1 MCMRRW
7 HVTFLVT
14 PDTAMPI
21 LAYVAIIV
29 VGFSSILLELNWLT
43 SAPPQPKPAIQA
55 AATAPTTRSV
65 SVVKAADAAPVVAQ
79 APAAPKPPTDGP
91 NKVLSPVY
99 PTTAGAPKFD
109 AADNA
114 PKPAEPA
121 PAAAQATAQPPAQ
134 MAAMTPPPIA
144 PASPSAPP
152 AASSPT
158 TVPVMDTP
166 SRAAETTG
174 AAPRNA
180 ADAKTTSV
188 LASANADKDGTDKTP
203 AAIAPSPVAAKAAA
217 QACNIRACADAYQS
231 FRESDCTYQPGNG
244 GSRRQCQ
251 MSPDSSRR
259 VEAKRR
265 LRVEPD
271 ADDLR
276 GVEAA
281 VRRLESE
288 SRGRSYRAESRAL
301 PADLDP
307 QAIDDDSV
315 VVIRRGRGGWR

>member
-1 MCMRRW
+1 MW
-7 HVTFLVT
+7 TFLVT

-55 AATAPTTRSV
+55 AATAPTTQAV
-65 SVVKAADAAPVVAQ
+65 SGGQGPRMPHPSSRRR
-79 APAAPKPPTDGP
+79 PAAPKPPTDGP

-121 PAAAQATAQPPAQ
+121 PAPAQPPAQ

-144 PASPSAPP
+144 PGLAQRGAGRQQSDHRAGDGYAEPRRGIPGSPVMPP
-152 AASSPT
+152 TPKRRRPKRRASSPRPMPT
-158 TVPVMDTP
+158 RTAPTRP
-166 SRAAETTG
+166 RAI
-174 AAPRNA
+174 
-180 ADAKTTSV
+180 
-188 LASANADKDGTDKTP
+188 

-276 GVEAA
+276 GAEAA